1 MRAQTAKGP
10 AKLLDSVSRNNRSWR
25 SFSVAPTTAFLRRPA
40 LHHRSR
46 TAKVRQKGKFPCPQL
61 GRGFPPDRCRRPVF
75 RQSDVN
81 RVAQKERSAT
91 ATRRFRQ
98 LPGDRLCSRRSP
110 VATPPGSRT
119 QTLVSS
125 IGISRPAKY
134 SIERS
139 LLANRRRSVRPIRR
153 SSYRRRPAAQ
163 KTRQAASVA
172 SRYERENSAGARGAD
187 RRRLRAA
194 CPVPRPGRRP

>member
-1 MRAQTAKGP
+1 MGRTCRFAGRVRC
-10 AKLLDSVSRNNRSWR
+10 DRFWR

-40 LHHRSR
+40 LHQKS
-46 TAKVRQKGKFPCPQL
+46 AKRGSSHVPNWGTISA
-61 GRGFPPDRCRRPVF
+61 RGFPPDRCRRPVF

-81 RVAQKERSAT
+81 RVAQKERNAT

-98 LPGDRLCSRRSP
+98 LPRRPPLPSTLSWSRRP
-110 VATPPGSRT
+110 RGRERRRW
-119 QTLVSS
+119 
-125 IGISRPAKY
+125 SRPSTSRASKI
-134 SIERS
+134 IERS
-139 LLANRRRSVRPIRR
+139 LLANRRRSVRPIRK

-172 SRYERENSAGARGAD
+172 SRYERENSAGARWAD